1 MEPIAGQSGVIDRR
15 WIEVALAAGV
25 LLLVVLGCLKVLLPF
40 ASAIL
45 WAVVLCLSTWPLYDR
60 LKQHL
65 HLHNRRSLAALLMT
79 FSLAIV
85 AVAPFAIAFWSLS
98 DQAKVVTRTVAHEI
112 QHWPPPLPEWL
123 TSLPTVGPR
132 LKAYWEEP
140 SSAGASPAAA
150 AQRSVEVSR
159 LMEEARS
166 VTVRVVRA
174 IGRGI
179 LQTLLSL
186 FVAFFLYRDGE
197 TLAVRLR
204 AVIMR
209 IAGADRGGRMLN
221 LAHTTIIGVIFGVL
235 GTALV
240 QGLVAEIGFA
250 LAGVPGA
257 FLLAFLTFAI
267 SIIPFGPVLIWAP
280 AVLWLLHQGS
290 HGAGIFLLLWSLAAH
305 GAVDA
310 FIKPLLISR
319 GGTMPLVLVLLGV
332 LGGATAFGFIGVFL
346 GPTLLAVGYRWL
358 DEWSAEVAT
367 VP

>member
-1 MEPIAGQSGVIDRR
+1 M
-15 WIEVALAAGV
+15 AAGV
-25 LLLVVLGCLKVLLPF
+25 VLLVVLGCLKVLLPY

-65 HLHNRRSLAALLMT
+65 HLHDRRSVAALLMT
-79 FSLAIV
+79 LSLAIV
-85 AVAPFAIAFWSLS
+85 ALAPFAIAFWSLS
-98 DQAKVVTRTVAHEI
+98 EQAKVVTRTVAHELE
-112 QHWPPPLPEWL
+112 HWPPPLPERL
-123 TSLPTVGPR
+123 ATLPTVGPR
-132 LKAYWEEP
+132 LKTYWEHP
-140 SSAGASPAAA
+140 GSAGASPAAA
-150 AQRSVEVSR
+150 AQHSIEVSR
-159 LMEEARS
+159 LMGEARDL
-166 VTVRVVRA
+166 TVRVVRA
-174 IGRGI
+174 IGRGV

-186 FVAFFLYRDGE
+186 FVVFFMYRDGE

-204 AVIMR
+204 AVVMR
-209 IAGADRGGRMLN
+209 IAGAERGRRMLDV
-221 LAHTTIIGVIFGVL
+221 AYTTIIGVIFGVL

-250 LAGVPGA
+250 IAGVPGA

-267 SIIPFGPVLIWAP
+267 SIIPFGPALIWAP

-290 HGAGIFLLLWSLAAH
+290 HGAGVFLLLWSIGAH
-305 GAVDA
+305 GVVDA

-319 GGTMPLVLVLLGV
+319 GGTLPLVLVVLGV

-358 DEWSAEVAT
+358 DEWSADVAP

>member
-1 MEPIAGQSGVIDRR
+1 MEPVSGESGVIDRR
-15 WIEVALAAGV
+15 WIEIGLAAGV
-25 LLLVVLGCLKVLLPF
+25 LLLLVLGCLKVLLPF
-40 ASAIL
+40 ASAIM
-45 WAVVLCLSTWPLYDR
+45 WALVLCLSTWPLNDR
-60 LKQHL
+60 LKQYL

-79 FSLAIV
+79 VSLAIV
-85 AVAPFAIAFWSLS
+85 ALAPFAIAFWSLS
-98 DQAKVVTRTVAHEI
+98 DQAKEVTKTVAHEI
-112 QHWPPPLPEWL
+112 EHWPPPLPQWL
-123 TSLPTVGPR
+123 SSLPTVGPR

-140 SSAGASPAAA
+140 SPAAA

-209 IAGADRGGRMLN
+209 IAGADRGARILD

-250 LAGVPGA
+250 VARVPGA

-267 SIIPFGPVLIWAP
+267 SIIPFGPTLIWAP

-290 HGAGIFLLLWSLAAH
+290 QRRRDLSPGM
-305 GAVDA
+305 VVR
-310 FIKPLLISR
+310 PR
-319 GGTMPLVLVLLGV
+319 TE
-332 LGGATAFGFIGVFL
+332 
-346 GPTLLAVGYRWL
+346 RWTR
-358 DEWSAEVAT
+358 SSS
-367 VP
+367 PC

>member
-1 MEPIAGQSGVIDRR
+1 MEPVPGQSEVIERR
-15 WIEVALAAGV
+15 WIEIALAAGV
-25 LLLVVLGCLKVLLPF
+25 LLLVLGCLKVLLPF

-65 HLHNRRSLAALLMT
+65 HLHDRRSLAALLMT

-98 DQAKVVTRTVAHEI
+98 EQAKVVTKTVAHEI
-112 QHWPPPLPEWL
+112 EQWPPPLPAWL
-123 TSLPTVGPR
+123 SSLPTVGPR

-140 SSAGASPAAA
+140 IPAG
-150 AQRSVEVSR
+150 AQRSGEVSR
-159 LMEEARS
+159 LMGEARS

-186 FVAFFLYRDGE
+186 FVAYFLYRDGE

-209 IAGADRGGRMLN
+209 IAGADRGGRMLDV
-221 LAHTTIIGVIFGVL
+221 AHTTISGVIFGVL

-250 LAGVPGA
+250 AAGVPGA

-267 SIIPFGPVLIWAP
+267 SIIPFGPAIIWAP

-290 HGAGIFLLLWSLAAH
+290 HAAGIFLLVWSIGAH
-305 GAVDA
+305 GAVEA

-319 GGTMPLVLVLLGV
+319 GGAMPLVLVVLGV

-367 VP
+367 AR